1 MRHKSTCIV
10 TFFCCFLTVFTRSLY
25 AFGNLP
31 ADEVRSLFSEQTVEG
46 EFREGGKK
54 HIDPNSVSA
63 FYEPFVMYFSEAGTV
78 RSIRG
83 EIKKTGKWWVDEKGN
98 HCVQWKGKKK
108 GCAPITKEG
117 STYKKY
123 KMRSGAGGGSRIKWV
138 KTFIKFSPGNPN
150 NL

>member
-1 MRHKSTCIV
+1 MPTNPSRPEPKSQMAAGTGTV
-10 TFFCCFLTVFTRSLY
+10 PTSPSYTAQAAMFVFLPVMVKVPTLKLKK
-25 AFGNLP
+25 FGN
-31 ADEVRSLFSEQTVEG
+31 
-46 EFREGGKK
+46 
-54 HIDPNSVSA
+54 DPLRVLDQ
-63 FYEPFVMYFSEAGTV
+63 YFSEAGTV

-98 HCVQWKGKKK
+98 HCVQWMGKKK

-138 KTFIKFSPGNPN
+138 KTFIKFSPGNSN